1 MMAGYRWVLLS
12 ALFIFTLVTA
22 AGCSRGKIDIDDDFG
37 GAASGPVG
45 TPGRSISWQGDRD
58 YDGVDDVVEA
68 RLGTNPDSID
78 TDNDGLTDQYE
89 LWGCDGIAVGRVGSL
104 SPAALPDPDGDG
116 VIAALE
122 RGEAARAVLSRQATA
137 ALDST
142 RVRVSSPG
150 DDPIENDLD
159 GDYIPTDF
167 ELSGFYY
174 EIDPLT
180 GEDWFVKWDGDPRRN
195 YYKTDPTKW
204 STDADPWSDWE
215 ESTKRNLDQRLKK
228 PGDHPCIP
236 AYPKLEC
243 VLTGYSVEDARDI
256 TTTSGNKAE
265 SSWKNSV
272 STANSSSKKWAVDGS
287 VELSATIGI
296 GTESQSSVKGKVEVT
311 GKFGGEETSESTTVE
326 DTSGLTQQDW
336 EQVTAGDTIE
346 TARLLLNLRVMNT
359 GTLPLSESKSLFN
372 LKLGEFNISTFLLD
386 LSSQNGFGEL
396 PARSQNPVDLVIFN
410 DGRGTEGIPAKRIFL
425 SLLQLQSLHLG
436 APLTI
441 EPVGFDA
448 QTLVSE
454 FDPDSGRRVNLNI
467 GDWSPYKSAID
478 TVTARIIIDM
488 GDDPDPDPQ
497 LFDGLPARRTAEI
510 RCFAYDNTGNY
521 VGSPP
526 VITLSDALNW
536 GFGAKD
542 TPLGPVVQINEQRS
556 GQVLTA
562 YLKDYRVGFDAE
574 TLDYVK
580 THLGT
585 IDNIFALPL
594 RPSNPT
600 ERVYTFKA
608 PPLILPDQNVDQSKP
623 QVYAATL
630 ETYEQQRIP
639 EYKPLKVTL
648 NPPTY
653 YDPPIL
659 VFSNYRYNPIFRPT
673 VRAYVD
679 DVFQVSEVRFKPS
692 PASIGE
698 VMTVADDPGDPL
710 AGLAYVYRLPENYV
724 WTGFES
730 VVALN
735 LDGEE
740 SLPFPVQ
747 VQEGAHYNEY
757 GVLLSGVSNPP
768 IGGTHTGAESNS
780 LLQDIS
786 QDFTSLGVLPGD
798 RIVNTVQNT
807 ETTVTAVI
815 NKTHLAVSAVD
826 WEFVDGSSPSQQ
838 GEKKFLVGDTYS
850 ITPAR
855 QRYETLGFYTG
866 ASASNLAISSSEYNN
881 LSGDYGFS
889 FDDPS
894 APRNPPFDFIIHE
907 DWPANNTNIK
917 SIEVVN
923 AVGVA
928 EIGPAVWGAV
938 TYDTLRKAVYSSSEL
953 IYYTE
958 GGVGSYGDTNVY
970 AAKLDNGMYVK
981 FRMKYIAHPGTTP
994 AGKARVE
1001 VVDFEV
1007 YRGI

>member
-1 MMAGYRWVLLS
+1 MKRHWLLRAGLALTAMLLGTFS
-12 ALFIFTLVTA
+12 
-22 AGCSRGKIDIDDDFG
+22 GCSKHKLDFIPADG
-37 GAASGPVG
+37 DLSGPLV
-45 TPGRSISWQGDRD
+45 PGRSVAWAGDRD
-58 YDGVDDVVEA
+58 YDGINDVSEK
-68 RLGTNPDSID
+68 RLGTDPDSID
-78 TDNDGLTDQYE
+78 TDADGLTDQYE
-89 LWGCDGIAVGRVGSL
+89 LWGCDGIAIGATGSL
-104 SPAALPDPDGDG
+104 SLAQLPDPDGDG
-116 VIAALE
+116 IHAALE
-122 RGEAARAVLSRQATA
+122 RNEAARHLLSRQATA

-159 GDYIPTDF
+159 GDYIPTDY

-180 GEDWFVKWDGDPRRN
+180 GEDWFVKWDGDPQRN

-256 TTTSGNKAE
+256 TTTTGTKTE

-272 STANSSSKKWAVDGS
+272 STATSSSSGWAIEGS
-287 VELSATIGI
+287 VEASVTIGV
-296 GTESQSSVKGKVEVT
+296 GTESQSAVKGKIEVT
-311 GKFGGEETSESTTVE
+311 GKFSGEETTESTTVA
-326 DTSGLTQQDW
+326 DTSGLSQEDW

-346 TARLLLNLRVMNT
+346 TARLLLNLRVSNT
-359 GTLPLSESKSLFN
+359 GTLPLSESKALFN

-386 LSSQNGFGEL
+386 LSSTNGFGEL
-396 PARSQNPVDLVIFN
+396 PARSLNPVDLVIFN
-410 DGRGTEGIPAKRIFL
+410 DGRGTEGIPAKRMFL

-488 GDDPDPDPQ
+488 GDDPEADEL
-497 LFDGLPARRTAEI
+497 LFDGLPPRRTAEI
-510 RCFAYDNTGNY
+510 RCFAYDNTSNY

-526 VITLSDALNW
+526 VVTLSDALIW
-536 GFGAKD
+536 GFGAED
-542 TPLGPVVQINEQRS
+542 TPLGPVVQIAEQRS
-556 GQVLTA
+556 GQTLTA
-562 YLKDYRVGFDAE
+562 YLNEYRVGFDAE

-580 THLGT
+580 QNLGS
-585 IDNIFALPL
+585 IDNIFELPL

-608 PPLILPDQNVDQSKP
+608 PPLVVPEQNIDQTLPR
-623 QVYAATL
+623 VYAATL

-698 VMTVADDPGDPL
+698 VMLVADDPGDPL
-710 AGLAYVYRLPENYV
+710 AGLAYTYRLPENYV

-735 LDGEE
+735 LDGVE
-740 SLPFPVQ
+740 SAPFPVQ
-747 VQEGAHYNEY
+747 VQEGSHYNEY

-780 LLQDIS
+780 LLQDLS
-786 QDFTSLGVLPGD
+786 QDFTALGLLPGD
-798 RIVNTVQNT
+798 RVVNTTQNT
-807 ETTVTAVI
+807 ETVVTAVI
-815 NKTHLAVSAVD
+815 NENHLAVSAAGWQV
-826 WEFVDGSSPSQQ
+826 VDGTSPSQQ
-838 GEKKFLVGDTYS
+838 GELKFLISDTYS
-850 ITPAR
+850 ITP
-855 QRYETLGFYTG
+855 QRERFETLGFFTG
-866 ASASNLAISSSEYNN
+866 NSASNLAISSGEYNN
-881 LSGDYGFS
+881 LAGDYGFS
-889 FDDPS
+889 FSDPA

-907 DWPANNTNIK
+907 DWPANANMSK

-928 EIGPAVWGAV
+928 LIGPAVWESV
-938 TYDTLRKAVYSSSEL
+938 NYDTVRKASYSSSEL
-953 IYYTE
+953 VFFVENTS
-958 GGVGSYGDTNVY
+958 GAYGDSYVY
-970 AAKLDNGMYVK
+970 AAKLNNGFYVK

-994 AGKARVE
+994 ANKARVE
-1001 VVDFEV
+1001 VVDYEV